1 MDALSLLLACSA
13 GILNYFRCRTSVP
26 LKSQGGE
33 GRALLPFCP
42 SPGLVSQLFPENLSP
57 TGHFLTA
64 FRSPSCLSPW
74 LSSSAWGP
82 QDSLATPAQ
91 GPTSLLWQWV
101 GRVSFSFSISFLF
114 CFVCVFVVVV
124 QFTHSRTVMLDC
136 PSFQQLSDPPTRRPS
151 EPTRNKQC
159 RREISKCIQRNVLLQ
174 RQ

>member
-1 MDALSLLLACSA
+1 MCCPPSCLLCRETGLFQMQDLCAFKIPRRGGLS
-13 GILNYFRCRTSVP
+13 
-26 LKSQGGE
+26 
-33 GRALLPFCP
+33 P
-42 SPGLVSQLFPENLSP
+42 SPFLPLPWACLSSSQRTCLQQAISS
-57 TGHFLTA
+57 LTA
-64 FRSPSCLSPW
+64 FRSPSCICPW
-74 LSSSAWGP
+74 LFSSACGP
-82 QDSLATPAQ
+82 QEASATPAQ
-91 GPTSLLWQWV
+91 GLTSLLWQWV

-136 PSFQQLSDPPTRRPS
+136 PSLQQLSDPPTRRPS